1 MDPRALQHF
10 VALAESLHFGRA
22 AELAHISPS
31 ALSRGIQRLEAE
43 VGAALFERNN
53 RRVELTRAGHTFL
66 DYARGALRDWDALRQ
81 RLAEESGALHGE
93 VSLYCSVTASHS
105 FLFDILARVRRRHP
119 GIEIK
124 LHTGDPEDAIG
135 RVQAGREDIAI
146 AARPERLPGA
156 LAFRLIEVSPL
167 EFIVARG
174 HELDR
179 ETPPVREDWPGCPMI
194 LSERGLARAR
204 VDRWFRN
211 LGVRPTV
218 YAQVAGNEA
227 IVSMGSLGCGVGVVP
242 RIVLDN
248 SPLRDTVRVLDV
260 KPALA
265 PYQVGLVTQQ
275 RNLSNPLLRAVW
287 EPETL

>member
-1 MDPRALQHF
+1 MDPRALNQF
-10 VALAESLHFGRA
+10 VALADCLHFGRA
-22 AELAHISPS
+22 AELSHVSPS

-81 RLAEESGALHGE
+81 RLAEESGALRGE

-105 FLFDILARVRRRHP
+105 FLFDILAQVRRRHP

-146 AARPERLPGA
+146 AARPERLPAA

-167 EFIVARG
+167 EFIVSRG

-179 ETPPVREDWPGCPMI
+179 DEPPAHGDWAGCPMI

-204 VDRWFRN
+204 VDRWFRQR
-211 LGVRPTV
+211 GVRPTV

-227 IVSMGSLGCGVGVVP
+227 IVSMVSLGFGVGVVP

-265 PYQVGLVTQQ
+265 PYEVGLVTQQ
-275 RNLSNPLLRAVW
+275 RSLSNPLVRAVW
-287 EPETL
+287 APEAS